1 MLLWCCPHK
10 EKLPHF
16 GNLPHQL
23 PLHEKDHTSNTPAPH
38 KLYLIL
44 SRPTRLGI
52 FEYRNSSMEATKSNS
67 QSLNCFMNQT
77 SQSFCLPRYCIPSMK
92 LWKCLG
98 QLPKSKIAFV
108 SLYIHSLCTKVA
120 VFYTT
125 LDYFLNKVY
134 LPIKK
139 TYQRVKGQ
147 IQQPKLHMFS
157 IPHLKTDVA
166 IKSTLH
172 LLTREPQYSS
182 FILI

>member
-23 PLHEKDHTSNTPAPH
+23 PLHEKEISLSVCSTPFSDHTSNTPAPH

-44 SRPTRLGI
+44 SRLTRLGI

-77 SQSFCLPRYCIPSMK
+77 SQRFCLPRYCIPSMK

-120 VFYTT
+120 VFYKT

-147 IQQPKLHMFS
+147 IHRNQNCTCSPF
-157 IPHLKTDVA
+157 PT
-166 IKSTLH
+166 
-172 LLTREPQYSS
+172 
-182 FILI
+182 